1 MADQEVTLAQPP
13 TGVGLEG
20 VREAAAHCTACPL
33 WEHATQTVF
42 GAGPADARV
51 MFVGEQPGDVEDRK
65 GLPFVGPAGRLLD
78 KALVEAG
85 IDRDHTYVTNAVK
98 HFRFTATPKRR
109 LHQTPGPEHIAACKP
124 WLAAEIELVD
134 PELVVC
140 LGATA
145 ARALLGTGFR
155 ITKQRG
161 QLMPFDAPT
170 VLGGAGSLFEEDG
183 EVHAK
188 WIMATTH
195 PSAVLRVPSEAREEA
210 YAALV
215 ADLRV
220 GAAALAG

>member
-1 MADQEVTLAQPP
+1 MAAQEVTLAQPP

-20 VREAAAHCTACPL
+20 VREAATHCTACPL

-145 ARALLGTGFR
+145 AKALLGPSFR
-155 ITKQRG
+155 VTRSRG
-161 QLMPFDAPT
+161 QLLPWPASAQHPGDFPVAEIQA
-170 VLGGAGSLFEEDG
+170 L
-183 EVHAK
+183 
-188 WIMATTH
+188 ATIH
-195 PSAVLRVPSEAREEA
+195 PSAVLRVPPEAREEA